1 MAFSLVWLPEVL
13 KSAGLK
19 VAVVDGW
26 EFRGR
31 GDVGRT
37 LGVLCHHTAGNRN
50 GNMPSLDVL
59 IHGRAD
65 LSGPLAQL
73 GLGRDGTYYVI
84 AAGRCNHAG
93 AGEWQGINSG
103 NTNFIG
109 IEAENTGLQ
118 SDNPWP
124 AIQIAA
130 YQRGV
135 AAILAHAGLTAES
148 CAGHKEFAP
157 ARKTDPTLDM
167 PTFRASVAA
176 IMAGAVPTPLLI
188 PAVEPSP
195 PGGTAGRRTLRRG
208 SQGELVRTLQ
218 QQLGLV
224 VDGNFGPRTE
234 AAVREFQ
241 RRQQIVP
248 DGIVGP
254 KTWAALDAARTVAPG

>member
-13 KSAGLK
+13 KQAGLK

-26 EFRGR
+26 QFRGH
-31 GDVGRT
+31 GDVGPT
-37 LGVLCHHTAGNRN
+37 LGVLCHHTAGGRN

-59 IHGRAD
+59 THGRPG

-84 AAGRCNHAG
+84 AAGRCHHAG
-93 AGEWQGINSG
+93 SGVWQGIKSG

-118 SDNPWP
+118 NDNPWP
-124 AIQIAA
+124 PIQIDA
-130 YQRGV
+130 YHRGV
-135 AAILAHAGLTAES
+135 AAILTHARLPAES

-157 ARKTDPTLDM
+157 DRKIDPTLDM
-167 PTFRASVAA
+167 PAFRASVAA
-176 IMAGAVPTPLLI
+176 IMAGTVPTPPLI
-188 PAVEPSP
+188 PAVEPARAGGA
-195 PGGTAGRRTLRRG
+195 PGRGTLRRG

-218 QQLGLV
+218 TRLRLV

-234 AAVREFQ
+234 AAVRQFQ
-241 RRQQIVP
+241 RQQRIVP

-254 KTWAALDAARTVAPG
+254 KTWAALDAALPPGG

>member
-1 MAFSLVWLPEVL
+1 MAFSLVWLPDVL
-13 KSAGLK
+13 KAAGLK

-26 EFRGR
+26 QFRGR

-37 LGVLCHHTAGNRN
+37 LGVLCHHTAGGRT

-65 LSGPLAQL
+65 LNGPLAQL

-93 AGEWQGINSG
+93 PGEWQGITSG

-118 SDNPWP
+118 NDLWP
-124 AIQIAA
+124 AIQVDA
-130 YQRGV
+130 YHRGV
-135 AAILAHAGLTAES
+135 AAILKHADLAAES

-157 ARKTDPTLDM
+157 KRKPDPNLDM
-167 PTFRASVAA
+167 PSFRASVAA
-176 IMAGAVPTPLLI
+176 IMAGAVPTPPLI
-188 PAVEPSP
+188 PAAEPPRANGAPS
-195 PGGTAGRRTLRRG
+195 RSTLRRG
-208 SQGELVRTLQ
+208 SKGVLVETLQ
-218 QQLGLV
+218 KRLGLF
-224 VDGNFGPRTE
+224 VDGDFGPRTE

-254 KTWAALDAARTVAPG
+254 KTWAALDTA